1 MICLSNE
8 TLSLLQYSFETKW
21 TFYLIVDQEIK
32 INKSKQGL
40 TATVTFSLRKM
51 SVPSMHT
58 FHLAPIF
65 GLVEMY
71 L

>member
-8 TLSLLQYSFETKW
+8 TLSLLQYSFEIKW

-71 L
+71 

>member
-8 TLSLLQYSFETKW
+8 TLSLLQYSFEIKG

-40 TATVTFSLRKM
+40 TATVTFLLRKM
-51 SVPSMHT
+51 SIPSMHT
-58 FHLAPIF
+58 FHSDPIF